1 MNKNTTSNIELL
13 NILQKENIIINGI
26 YAKDQLNK
34 PLKPQL
40 NQVKYSIKTSPR
52 TNLGN

>member
-1 MNKNTTSNIELL
+1 MSVLKRLS
-13 NILQKENIIINGI
+13 
-26 YAKDQLNK
+26 QLNK